1 MAGGE
6 ELGSGQNSGHGVVG
20 GEEQGEEEHEET
32 SGYPPVV
39 LEGLEVAGDGCPR
52 EAKPAARGE

>member
-1 MAGGE
+1 
-6 ELGSGQNSGHGVVG
+6 
-20 GEEQGEEEHEET
+20 
-32 SGYPPVV
+32 VV